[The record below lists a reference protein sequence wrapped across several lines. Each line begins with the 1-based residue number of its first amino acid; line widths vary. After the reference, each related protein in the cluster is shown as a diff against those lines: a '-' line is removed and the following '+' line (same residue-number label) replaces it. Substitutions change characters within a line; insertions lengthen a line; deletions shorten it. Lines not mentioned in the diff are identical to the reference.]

1 MTVPGILR
9 HGLIAALCVLSLS
22 GALAGSV
29 RAQQMEPTV
38 VAVVDLQHLM
48 RASQAGQ
55 TIESQM
61 ESLRQNFTD
70 TVTQQEGALR
80 QEERDLQ
87 EQAAL
92 LSPEVLAERRRQF
105 EEKVVEL
112 QRDVRNRQQLLEQ
125 TYAGGVGQVRQV
137 IIDILTQMIEER
149 GIDLVVPQTAVLVG
163 TRTLDITDDVLA
175 RLDQELPSVT
185 LTPQSGN

>member
-1 MTVPGILR
+1 MTVPAILR
-9 HGLIAALCVLSLS
+9 HGLIAALCALTLS
-22 GALAGSV
+22 GGLAGSAQ
-29 RAQQMEPTV
+29 AQQMEPTV

-48 RASQAGQ
+48 RASRAGQ

-61 ESLRQNFTD
+61 ESLRQSFAD
-70 TVTQQEGALR
+70 TVTQQEGVLR

-92 LSPEVLAERRRQF
+92 LAPDVLAERRRQF

-112 QRDVRNRQQLLEQ
+112 QRDVRNRQQGLEQ

-163 TRTLDITDDVLA
+163 TRTLDITDEVLA